1 MSNIEFTTSNDPSS
15 LTPSRTSP
23 SDNHHTTITHSFRTF
38 ITPQTSL
45 EEIHKVS
52 HWFDQD
58 RIDYHTLR
66 FHDAIQRQILNR
78 SASEKDKKTAQSLLD
93 IIRLK
98 YIFPYSRLL
107 GLFTYFYILTI
118 KNLFR
123 GN

>member
-1 MSNIEFTTSNDPSS
+1 MSNIEFTNDSSAIISRESPSS
-15 LTPSRTSP
+15 SSF
-23 SDNHHTTITHSFRTF
+23 TTTNSFRKF
-38 ITPQTSL
+38 ITTQTSL
-45 EEIHKVS
+45 EEINKAS

-66 FHDAIQRQILNR
+66 FHDAIQKQLLNR
-78 SASEKDKKTAQSLLD
+78 TKNPPSEKDKKTAQSLLD

-107 GLFTYFYILTI
+107 GLFTYFYIVTI